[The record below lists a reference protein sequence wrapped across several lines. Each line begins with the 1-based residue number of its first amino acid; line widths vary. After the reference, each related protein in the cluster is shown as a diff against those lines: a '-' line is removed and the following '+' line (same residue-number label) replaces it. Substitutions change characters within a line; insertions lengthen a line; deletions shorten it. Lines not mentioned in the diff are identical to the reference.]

1 MLRLIAV
8 FLQTSVSIAAAVGL
22 LGCVSNDKSN
32 DSSNARRLSASQV
45 MSFVETADT
54 IGLRQLFTDSVLV
67 LLPVEEMVQLRE
79 GLIQENGMI
88 AGLEGP
94 FIDSSA
100 ESHFLIHFE
109 LRSLAVWLEFNSE
122 NRISFVEIANAPI
135 PEPTKA
141 MTNDAIRHSHLLT
154 REIQNIGEF
163 AARFDVDSSHVRLVA
178 LLSPT

>member
-1 MLRLIAV
+1 MAV
-8 FLQTSVSIAAAVGL
+8 FLQTPVAIAAAVVF
-22 LGCVSNDKSN
+22 LGCGSSDKSN
-32 DSSNARRLSASQV
+32 RLSDARRLTTSRV

-54 IGLRQLFTDSVLV
+54 IGIRQLFTDSVLV
-67 LLPVEEMVQLRE
+67 LLPVEEMVQFRN

-94 FIDSSA
+94 FVDSSA

-109 LRSLAVWLEFNSE
+109 LRSLAVWLEFNME

-135 PEPTKA
+135 PE
-141 MTNDAIRHSHLLT
+141 AISDTANENTQHSHLLT
-154 REIQNIGEF
+154 TEIRKVGEF
-163 AARFDVDSSHVRLVA
+163 ASRFDVDSSRVRLVA